1 MNFSAPLQKFLNA
14 LHENFG
20 ARREELLSM
29 RHERARKFLTG
40 EDLRTLPETEAVR
53 GKDWRVASVPAD
65 LEKRTVEITGP
76 AEPKMIINALN
87 SGANVFMADLEDAMS
102 PTWANVQSGHQALRE
117 AVRKTLR
124 LEQNGKT
131 YSLNDTTATLVVRP
145 RGLHMAEKHYQVNG
159 QPISASLFDFG
170 VYFFENAQEL
180 LDRGTGPYFYLPKLE
195 SHLEARW
202 WKEVFAFAEQYV
214 GTPRGKIRSTVLIE
228 TAPAAF
234 EMEEILFELKDS
246 IVALNAG
253 RWDYIFSWIKKFAT
267 RKEFIFPD
275 RGQVV
280 MTVPFMKAYC
290 EKIVEV
296 CHKRGAHA
304 IGGMSAFI
312 PNRKEPE
319 VTEQA
324 LAKVR
329 ADKLREVNQGFDG
342 TWVAH
347 PDLIAVAR
355 AEFENALGTKPHQ
368 KDKRKGSVPADDR
381 LSTIDIDGGKIT
393 EEGVRGNLF
402 VTLAYLDHWLLGTG
416 AVSILNLM
424 EDAATA
430 EISRGQIW
438 QWLHHKVVLADG
450 RQLTPDL
457 VKTWMH
463 QESEKAEKAGL
474 LRIPRVSE
482 EALSGLIFNSEF
494 PEFLTIHCERLLRQQ
509 EEK

>member
-29 RHERARKFLTG
+29 RHVRARKFLTG

-53 GKDWRVASVPAD
+53 GKDWKVASVPAD

-87 SGANVFMADLEDAMS
+87 SGADVFMADLEDALS
-102 PTWANVQSGHQALRE
+102 PTWANIQAGHQALSD
-117 AVRKTLR
+117 AVRKSLR

-131 YSLNDTTATLVVRP
+131 YALNEKVATLVVRP

-180 LDRGTGPYFYLPKLE
+180 LNRGTGPYFYLPKLE

-214 GTPRGKIRSTVLIE
+214 GTPRGKIRATVLIE

-324 LAKVR
+324 LIKVR
-329 ADKLREVNQGFDG
+329 ADKSREVGLGFDG

-347 PDLIAVAR
+347 PDLIPVAR
-355 AEFENALGTKPHQ
+355 TEFESVLGAKPHQ
-368 KDKRKGSVPADDR
+368 KEKRKGSIPADDR
-381 LSTIDIDGGKIT
+381 LATIDIEGGKIT
-393 EEGVRGNLF
+393 EDGVRGNLF

-438 QWLHHKVVLADG
+438 QWLHHKATLADG

-457 VKTWMH
+457 VKTWLH
-463 QESEKAEKAGL
+463 QESAKAEQAGL

-482 EALSGLIFNSEF
+482 EALAGLIFNSEF